1 MSSDPSNSK
10 LTFHHWKIWFLSAMG
25 VFMDGFDLFIIA
37 VALPLIMHMPDW
49 NVTAVTAG
57 LIGAATPIGAIFGAV
72 IFGRFTDKFGRKT
85 ILVLSVVFFVIFAGL
100 SSIAWSPL
108 SLIVFRFL
116 LGVGIGADYP
126 TGSTYVS
133 ETMPSHL
140 RGRMLVGSFSFQAI
154 GALTGAI
161 LGLIIL
167 YLNPNIEAWRWMLGL
182 GVLPAV
188 IVLVLRMSLPESPR
202 WLLEQGKKKE
212 AKRIALKIIGSK
224 DILKK
229 PKREPEGY
237 RSLFKK
243 KYRRRTALTSISW
256 FLMDVSL
263 YGVGFFTPVILAKMS
278 LAGDGSFIVQDIM
291 ATRSAI
297 YLDIFL
303 VIGFVFAIF
312 LVEKW
317 GRNRLQKIGFIGM
330 FIGLCMLATS
340 THVAHGG
347 FEMVLLFGGFIIF
360 NLMVNCG
367 PNPTTYLLPAEL
379 FPTHIRATGHGFAS
393 CTGKIG
399 AAVGIFLLP
408 ICMQHFGLGPTMY
421 AIAGTA
427 LLGFLITQW
436 LGVETK
442 GKTLE
447 EIENHQ
453 SNLNKFKGV
462 A

>member
-1 MSSDPSNSK
+1 MDTDNIK
-10 LTFHHWKIWFLSAMG
+10 LTRHHWKIWFLSAMG

-49 NVTAVTAG
+49 NVTAPVAG
-57 LIGAATPIGAIFGAV
+57 LIGASAPIGAIFGAV
-72 IFGRFTDKFGRKT
+72 IFGRFTDKFGRKA
-85 ILVLSVVFFVIFAGL
+85 ILVLSVVFFVVFAAL
-100 SSIAWSPL
+100 SAIAWDPI

-126 TGSTYVS
+126 TGSSYVS
-133 ETMPSHL
+133 EMMPSHL
-140 RGRMLVGSFSFQAI
+140 RGKMLVGSFSFQAI
-154 GALTGAI
+154 GALTGAV

-167 YLNPNIEAWRWMLGL
+167 LCDPSIEAWRWMLGL
-182 GVLPAV
+182 GVVPA
-188 IVLVLRMSLPESPR
+188 IFVLVLRMSLPESPR
-202 WLLEQGKKKE
+202 WLIEHGKKKE
-212 AKRIALKIIGSK
+212 AKRIALEVIGSK
-224 DILKK
+224 DILKE
-229 PKREPEGY
+229 PERPPEGY

-243 KYRRRTALTSISW
+243 KYRKRTALTSISW

-278 LAGDGSFIVQDIM
+278 LAGDGNFILQDIA
-291 ATRSAI
+291 ATQSAI

-303 VIGFVFAIF
+303 VIGFVFALF
-312 LVEKW
+312 LIERW
-317 GRNRLQKIGFIGM
+317 GRITLQKIGFIGM
-330 FIGLCMLATS
+330 FIGLFMLASS
-340 THVAHGG
+340 TLAIPHSGL
-347 FEMVLLFGGFIIF
+347 EMVLLFGGFIVF

-408 ICMQHFGLGPTMY
+408 ILMERFGLGPTMY
-421 AIAGTA
+421 FISGTA
-427 LLGFLITQW
+427 LLGFIVTQW

-447 EIENHQ
+447 EIDAHQ
-453 SNLNKFKGV
+453 SGEQTQPTV
-462 A
+462 G